1 MKIRMTLLT
10 ASLLLAQ
17 QAMAKDVPVNVAQ
30 EMANTTTPASISPSF
45 DALEAQSLAAL
56 RESLK
61 AGGSSIDRAH
71 LEKAAQSHTQA
82 DTAWLKASGY
92 DFNVKA
98 NQKAGI
104 ELLSGFSTLPSSV
117 RDLNLKTVEEINLN
131 ATQGLRHQALADA
144 EGISYLYFLSDALGP
159 RLGKA
164 FLAAYDKG
172 ELNKAAALIKASEI
186 STGEAKKHFNYQ
198 RPFLIAGNTIHQ
210 VPDDVVV
217 KDNKPYA
224 ADGGSFP
231 SGHTNTGYTDSLLM
245 AEMIPERFDS
255 LVERGARYGYSR
267 IVLGVHYPLDV
278 IGSRMV
284 AQRNVAHYLNDPAYR
299 KLFNEARDQL
309 RTALEKEC
317 GTSLAE
323 CAKTAG
329 KDDPYRD
336 PAMKAFY
343 RFTMTYDLPQ
353 QKGSAQALKVP
364 EGAEVLLEAA
374 LPNLSAAA
382 RRDLMVKTAL
392 PGGYPLAGDTAGQN
406 FWQRLNLPAAYA
418 MAHKAK

>member
-317 GTSLAE
+317 GASLAE

>member
-1 MKIRMTLLT
+1 MKARMTLLT
-10 ASLLLAQ
+10 ASLLLAH
-17 QAMAKDVPVNVAQ
+17 QAMAKDVPLTAARDI
-30 EMANTTTPASISPSF
+30 ANTTTPASVSQAFDGLESQSLSALR
-45 DALEAQSLAAL
+45 DALKGDGATAE
-56 RESLK
+56 R
-61 AGGSSIDRAH
+61 GH
-71 LEKAAQSHTQA
+71 LEKAAQSAKQA

-92 DFNVKA
+92 DFKVKD

-104 ELLSGFSTLPSSV
+104 ELLSAFSKLPAPV
-117 RDLNLKTVEEINLN
+117 LDQNLKTVETINLD

-164 FLAAYDKG
+164 FIAAYDKG
-172 ELNKAAALIKASEI
+172 ELSKAAALIKTSEV
-186 STGEAKKHFNYQ
+186 STGAAKKHFDYK
-198 RPFLIAGNTIHQ
+198 RPFLIQGNTIHQ

-217 KDNKPYA
+217 KDNKPYS

-278 IGSRMV
+278 MGSRMV

-323 CAKTAG
+323 CARTAG

-336 PAMKAFY
+336 PAMREFY

-353 QKGSAQALKVP
+353 QKSNVQPMKVP

-374 LPNLSAAA
+374 LPNLSASA
-382 RRDLMVKTAL
+382 RRDLIVKTAL
-392 PGGYPLAGDTAGQN
+392 PGGYPLSGETADQN
-406 FWQRLNLPAAYA
+406 FWQRLNLPEAYA